1 VFLNA
6 RLALFVHQ
14 TGACQ
19 LKDQQ
24 VVPGHSSAANIHPDI
39 AGFSDQYES
48 CLQAAVGP
56 EKVATV
62 ADLSV
67 V

>member
-24 VVPGHSSAANIHPDI
+24 VAPAHSFVANIHLDI
-39 AGFSDQYES
+39 AGSSDRYES
-48 CLQAAVGP
+48 YHQAAVDL
-56 EKVATV
+56 EKGAT
-62 ADLSV
+62 AAGLSAV
-67 V
+67 